1 MESTNKPNPYDI
13 YHPRPG
19 HEDRF
24 ARKLEKSF
32 GSKNPKKISKYIW
45 IAAVFILF
53 VSLGFLS
60 FPGKN
65 GNTEQDRFIHENT
78 GYFSKIIDREVK
90 LLQKNQNPETRALI
104 NETMKQ
110 LEQLEKE
117 YQTLLE
123 DYKHNNENKN
133 LLNALIENFQK
144 RIELLQFTKFQLNEI
159 QNLKTGN
166 HEQNKA

>member
-1 MESTNKPNPYDI
+1 MESTNKTNRYDI
-13 YHPRPG
+13 YHPGPG
-19 HEDRF
+19 HEKRF

-32 GSKNPKKISKYIW
+32 ERKKPKKAGKYLG
-45 IAAVFILF
+45 IAAVLVLF
-53 VSLGFLS
+53 VALGSLPFL
-60 FPGKN
+60 GKSQ
-65 GNTEQDRFIHENT
+65 NTEQDRFIRENT

-110 LEQLEKE
+110 LDQLEKE
-117 YQTLLE
+117 YQKLLE
-123 DYKHNNENKN
+123 NYKHNNENKN